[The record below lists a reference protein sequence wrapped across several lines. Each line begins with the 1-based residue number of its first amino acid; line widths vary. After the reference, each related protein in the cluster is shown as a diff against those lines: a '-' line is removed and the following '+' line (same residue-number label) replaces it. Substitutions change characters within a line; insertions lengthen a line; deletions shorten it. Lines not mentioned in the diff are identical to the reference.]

1 MGVFTINSNDNQ
13 APSPLIS
20 WNDTSTTENR
30 SGSAST
36 IIIKID
42 SITDPEGQSITSIWQ
57 INTGSGFVDNVAV
70 TSNPMNFGPNNG
82 VNQYR
87 IKSTDAYGVVGYSN
101 ILQYTY
107 SAPQYDNYFVESPRT
122 DCNTGSSTN
131 FISFNSSGGYRTGVN
146 YSGATPVTLRL
157 LSFSDTMVELVGT
170 SEVALSFTPSVL
182 RDSSN
187 TPLTYPYNVSLPSSS
202 VSDVGINQSPAS
214 PEIVCPSNPGNQVRR
229 RRIITYQVIDTN
241 GTVGPIRTSELDLL
255 YTPQT
260 LPTQLYC
267 LEAHWDCEDSVH
279 NCPGVCGSV
288 TYIDEFGNQQTES
301 GYCIN
306 DGIIQIV
313 ASSIVSHIGMNI
325 VTCSGTRRDL
335 LQGNMTCGA
344 GQVHFTGTSIILY
357 SQSSGSNIID
367 GDRLFTDS
375 GMTTPYTPTTNK
387 FIKDTNNN
395 YIYSVDGNGYITY
408 EGYQGG
414 PC

>member
-36 IIIKID
+36 ITIKID
-42 SITDPEGQSITSIWQ
+42 SITDPEGQSITSVWQ
-57 INTGSGFVDNVAV
+57 INTGSGFVYSTPV
-70 TSNPMNFGPNNG
+70 TSNPMNFNPSNG

-87 IKSTDAYGVVGYSN
+87 IKSRDAFGVIGYSN

-107 SAPQYDNYFVESPRT
+107 SAPQYDNYFVESPEDT
-122 DCNTGSSTN
+122 CGSGSSTN

-182 RDSSN
+182 IDSSN

-214 PEIVCPSNPGNQVRR
+214 PEITCPSNPGNQVRR

-255 YTPQT
+255 YTPKTFPLKSYCYEGKYDPEDTKYVPPGGTIKYKDEYGVIQT
-260 LPTQLYC
+260 IGGLTALDTC
-267 LEAHWDCEDSVH
+267 FEVL
-279 NCPGVCGSV
+279 
-288 TYIDEFGNQQTES
+288 
-301 GYCIN
+301 
-306 DGIIQIV
+306 
-313 ASSIVSHIGMNI
+313 ASSIVSTIGVN
-325 VTCSGTRRDL
+325 
-335 LQGNMTCGA
+335 
-344 GQVHFTGTSIILY
+344 
-357 SQSSGSNIID
+357 
-367 GDRLFTDS
+367 
-375 GMTTPYTPTTNK
+375 
-387 FIKDTNNN
+387 
-395 YIYSVDGNGYITY
+395 
-408 EGYQGG
+408 
-414 PC
+414 PCTECDCTIC

>member
-1 MGVFTINSNDNQ
+1 MAVVTMNSSSNQ
-13 APSPLIS
+13 APSPFIS

-30 SGSAST
+30 SGSTST
-36 IIIKID
+36 ITIKID

-87 IKSTDAYGVVGYSN
+87 IKSTDTYGVVGYSN

-146 YSGATPVTLRL
+146 YSGATPVTLRF

-187 TPLTYPYNVSLPSSS
+187 TPLTYPYNITLPSSS

-214 PEIVCPSNPGNQVRR
+214 PELVCPSNTENQVRR
-229 RRIITYQVIDTN
+229 RRIITYQVVDTN
-241 GTVGPIRTSELDLL
+241 GTVGPIRTSELDLI
-255 YTPQT
+255 
-260 LPTQLYC
+260 
-267 LEAHWDCEDSVH
+267 
-279 NCPGVCGSV
+279 
-288 TYIDEFGNQQTES
+288 YIP
-301 GYCIN
+301 
-306 DGIIQIV
+306 
-313 ASSIVSHIGMNI
+313 
-325 VTCSGTRRDL
+325 
-335 LQGNMTCGA
+335 
-344 GQVHFTGTSIILY
+344 IL
-357 SQSSGSNIID
+357 
-367 GDRLFTDS
+367 
-375 GMTTPYTPTTNK
+375 
-387 FIKDTNNN
+387 
-395 YIYSVDGNGYITY
+395 
-408 EGYQGG
+408 
-414 PC
+414 

>member
-1 MGVFTINSNDNQ
+1 MGIFTITSNDNQ
-13 APSPLIS
+13 APNPLIS
-20 WNDTSTTENR
+20 WNDTSTTEDR
-30 SGSAST
+30 SGSVST
-36 IIIKID
+36 ITINID

-57 INTGSGFVDNVAV
+57 INTGSGFIDNVAV

-87 IKSTDAYGVVGYSN
+87 IKSTDAYGIIGYSN

-107 SAPQYDNYFVESPRT
+107 SAPQYDNFFDESPRT
-122 DCNTGSSTN
+122 DCNNGSSTN

-146 YSGATPVTLRL
+146 YFGATPVTLRL

-214 PEIVCPSNPGNQVRR
+214 PEITCPSNPGNQVRR

-260 LPTQLYC
+260 LPTLHTFGIYVGT
-267 LEAHWDCEDSVH
+267 DMYT
-279 NCPGVCGSV
+279 VC
-288 TYIDEFGNQQTES
+288 T
-301 GYCIN
+301 
-306 DGIIQIV
+306 
-313 ASSIVSHIGMNI
+313 ASNP
-325 VTCSGTRRDL
+325 
-335 LQGNMTCGA
+335 
-344 GQVHFTGTSIILY
+344 
-357 SQSSGSNIID
+357 SNIK
-367 GDRLFTDS
+367 GFTTTTPNAGSTVYNSDS
-375 GMTTPYTPTTNK
+375 TPYTGSFSYIKIFNYGDISGNHK
-387 FIKDTNNN
+387 VFIVT
-395 YIYSVDGNGYITY
+395 
-408 EGYQGG
+408 GG
-414 PC
+414 TGVLGSEDSCAY